1 MNKADCPTDEIVT
14 VKLTIVIVADVIRW
28 SEVYIPQ
35 NVSFQSLAQK
45 SAVHTRSLL
54 SGLLFAP
61 LQAVTQSKY
70 EKEMYHGA
78 WRTTVV
84 PRGSCQS
91 HLRGVVIRV
100 SQLNGA
106 AFKKKDG
113 PSSPTM
119 GPTHTSFSLLLRP
132 SSPHFV
138 SLKVVVRSAEAAPSG
153 IFSLNSLSICNLL
166 LRQPVETHM
175 C

>member
-61 LQAVTQSKY
+61 LHDMQ
-70 EKEMYHGA
+70 
-78 WRTTVV
+78 
-84 PRGSCQS
+84 
-91 HLRGVVIRV
+91 
-100 SQLNGA
+100 
-106 AFKKKDG
+106 
-113 PSSPTM
+113 
-119 GPTHTSFSLLLRP
+119 
-132 SSPHFV
+132 
-138 SLKVVVRSAEAAPSG
+138 
-153 IFSLNSLSICNLL
+153 
-166 LRQPVETHM
+166 
-175 C
+175 